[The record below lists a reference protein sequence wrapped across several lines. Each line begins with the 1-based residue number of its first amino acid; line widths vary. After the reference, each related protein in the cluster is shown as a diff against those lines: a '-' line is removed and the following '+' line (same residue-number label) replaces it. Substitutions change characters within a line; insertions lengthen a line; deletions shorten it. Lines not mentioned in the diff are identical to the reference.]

1 MRRQAK
7 GRQKGRRNDSAGLNI
22 FLLIYVKSDPR
33 ERMLAATYALALC
46 VSSKEIEGK
55 PWLDKEKE

>member
-33 ERMLAATYALALC
+33 ERTLAATYALAL
-46 VSSKEIEGK
+46 
-55 PWLDKEKE
+55 